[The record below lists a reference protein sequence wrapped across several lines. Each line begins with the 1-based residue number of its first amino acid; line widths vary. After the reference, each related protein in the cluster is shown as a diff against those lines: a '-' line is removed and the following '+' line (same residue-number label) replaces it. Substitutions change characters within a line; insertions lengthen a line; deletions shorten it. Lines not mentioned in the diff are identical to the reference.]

1 MDTRFAFT
9 SKAEKYA
16 RYRWDYAPEAID
28 AIFKTAGLSSHSTVA
43 DIGAGTGRLTRHFAG
58 RVEQIAAVE
67 PNRAMLV
74 FAEELLQGTPGC
86 TFIEAPAEATGL
98 PDAFAEIVTIGQ
110 AVHWFDPEPA
120 RREIRRIL
128 KPGGW
133 LTMVWNIPTNAEL
146 GKALS
151 SVLTVENGV
160 MPVHLAPSI
169 DTPLA
174 FYFCGEPSQSLSF
187 PFTYRQDWETFLGGH
202 ISGSNMP
209 DPDNLRYP
217 AFERGMRE
225 VFDQFSIDH
234 DGQQMIE
241 VRGETRVVIGKMGI
255 ISECIS

>member
-28 AIFKTAGLSSHSTVA
+28 AIFNMAGLSNQSTVA
-43 DIGAGTGRLTRHFAG
+43 DLGAGTGRLTRHFAG
-58 RVEQIAAVE
+58 RVERVAAVE

-74 FAEELLQGTPGC
+74 YAEETLKDFSGC

-98 PDAFAEIVTIGQ
+98 PNAFADIVTIGQ

-133 LTMVWNIPTNAEL
+133 LAMVWNIPTNAEL
-146 GKALS
+146 GKALAP
-151 SVLTVENGV
+151 VLTVENGV

-169 DTPLA
+169 DTPLS
-174 FYFCGEPSQSLSF
+174 FYFCGEPTQALSF
-187 PFTYRQDWETFLGGH
+187 PFAYLQDWETFLGGH

-209 DPDNLRYP
+209 DPDHPRYP
-217 AFERGMRE
+217 SFERGMRE
-225 VFDQFSIDH
+225 VFDRFSIDLR
-234 DGQQMIE
+234 GEKMIE
-241 VRGETRVVIGKMGI
+241 VRGETKVVIGKMGI
-255 ISECIS
+255 IAEGDL